1 MQMITYITDKD
12 MVYYMIYLLE
22 NTDLL
27 DEDFLFRAIPLLS
40 LQRKQKLDLLAMN
53 SGKISSAAVFL
64 LLRYALCREYGI
76 TEPPELRIEQN
87 GKPYLSERDD
97 IFLNLSHS
105 RNSCVCIISEK
116 ETAVDITDKRRIS
129 MATAKHFC
137 SRNELDSLVN
147 TADSNTELVRLWSQK
162 ECYSKLSG
170 KGLSLDFKNI
180 GPEQYRNI
188 HCIDTPRYVLAY
200 YSEKEETINTV
211 NAADLLSL

>member
-27 DEDFLFRAIPLLS
+27 DEDFLFRA
-40 LQRKQKLDLLAMN
+40 LLAMN

-188 HCIDTPRYVLAY
+188 HCMLM
-200 YSEKEETINTV
+200 
-211 NAADLLSL
+211 